1 MSNSYSD
8 NITLAVAA
16 EQLSEVSEAIALP
29 TLWVADAF
37 KARHLAQ
44 LFQVAEYSQVKGEI
58 GAGEHYILF
67 EKETSEAVIKGIA
80 WRIRAAGG
88 NCYLHG
94 INNSLENLVSD
105 RVTAKDLAGSI
116 LHFDQTYEN
125 WLMGQERQPLTTRVA
140 SEVASVAIALLRQPE
155 RSIELGMLRER
166 SKQSSYDWNK
176 LVGNLEQEF
185 KKELSRRPR
194 PTHSPV
200 EDVFESNSPARSKAK
215 QALNLLTAQ
224 WGERLRFNTMTLKPE
239 LDGKPLN
246 MDTLAV
252 RLARDFD
259 IDMGKEKAGDTAV
272 FIAQERSYSPVQEY
286 LERVASEHG
295 SEDLSLLD
303 DIATRYFGSNE
314 PLHNVFMRKH
324 LIGLVK
330 RVFEPGCQH
339 DTAVIL
345 QGSQGK
351 QKSNFWRTLAVNP
364 DWFDDTITSGNNDKD
379 ERLKL
384 RRFWILELAELES
397 VFKRKEIASLRG
409 FLTTKSDNLRVPYG
423 RSIES
428 FPRTSGFVGSVNP
441 AQFLVDPEGHRRY
454 WVIGVLADLIPLEKL
469 ISERDRLWAAAVHA
483 YRSGEQHWLTRSEEK
498 RNALLN
504 QRHEIE
510 DSWEEAIDAFLEFQ
524 SETTVSEI
532 LSNCLKIE
540 LGKHD
545 RILQMR
551 VAECLKRLG
560 WLKCE
565 KKKASGKV
573 FQLWRWQPDE
583 GEVATEVATGV
594 ATALNPDTV
603 SDTARDINNSL
614 SKVATK
620 VATDSNP
627 DTAMITE
634 ERLLPLIVFPE
645 IFKTHC
651 KNQDNVSDLKNEE
664 KGSNRS
670 NLLAQLQSPQGLDPV
685 ATPVAT
691 FEEKVAT
698 FKVGDEVEFF
708 SESDRQWHTGRIA
721 SIETQSG
728 YFLKAVIKYW
738 AFNKSRQQ
746 VICREDWLAAKI

>member
-1 MSNSYSD
+1 MQEKVYH
-8 NITLAVAA
+8 AA
-16 EQLSEVSEAIALP
+16 RLSESKQKHGSEIVLP

-37 KARHLAQ
+37 KGRHLAQ
-44 LFQVAEYSQVKGEI
+44 LFQLAEYRQAVGEI
-58 GAGEHYILF
+58 GAGEHYILL
-67 EKETSEAVIKGIA
+67 EKETSEALIKGIA
-80 WRIRAAGG
+80 WRILAAGG
-88 NCYLHG
+88 NCRIHA
-94 INNSLENLVSD
+94 INNLLENLVSD
-105 RVTAKDLAGSI
+105 AATARELTIQIIEFA
-116 LHFDQTYEN
+116 QPYED
-125 WLMGQERQPLTTRVA
+125 WRTQQDEQPLTTRVA
-140 SEVASVAIALLRQPE
+140 SEVARVAIALLSEPE
-155 RSIELGMLRER
+155 RSIELGAIGER
-166 SKQSSYDWNK
+166 CKQSSYSWSK
-176 LVGNLEQEF
+176 IVSNLEQEF

-194 PTHSPV
+194 QTDSPV
-200 EDVFESNSPARSKAK
+200 DFGEDSVSPARSKSK

-239 LDGKPLN
+239 LDGKSLN

-252 RLARDFD
+252 RLAHDFD
-259 IDMGKEKAGDTAV
+259 IDLGKEKAGDTAV
-272 FIAQERSYSPVQEY
+272 FIAQENSYSPVQEY
-286 LERVASEHG
+286 LERVATEYDSV
-295 SEDLSLLD
+295 DLSPLD

-314 PLHNVFMRKH
+314 PLHNVFMKKH

-454 WVIGVLADLIPLEKL
+454 WIISVLVDLIPVEKL
-469 ISERDRLWAAAVHA
+469 VSERDKLWAAAVHA
-483 YRSGEQHWLTRSEEK
+483 YRNGEQSWLTRSEEK

-510 DSWEEAIDAFLEFQ
+510 DSWEEAIDAFLEYQ

-540 LGKHD
+540 LGRHE
-545 RILQMR
+545 RVLQMR
-551 VAECLKRLG
+551 VAECLKRLK
-560 WLKCE
+560 WIKSE

-573 FQLWRWQPDE
+573 CQIWRWQPDE
-583 GEVATEVATGV
+583 GEVATEVATEV
-594 ATALNPDTV
+594 RTALNPDTA

-627 DTAMITE
+627 DTVMITE
-634 ERLLPLIVFPE
+634 ERLLPLTVFPE
-645 IFKTHC
+645 IFETHC
-651 KNQDNVSDLKNEE
+651 ENQDYVSDLKNDER
-664 KGSNRS
+664 GS
-670 NLLAQLQSPQGLDPV
+670 NLLYQSAQIQSQQSLDPV

-691 FEEKVAT
+691 FGEKVAT
-698 FKVGDEVEFF
+698 FEVGDEVEYIGAARKSLHGKKLVV
-708 SESDRQWHTGRIA
+708 SEVEGDVFWLTPP
-721 SIETQSG
+721 G
-728 YFLKAVIKYW
+728 YNCAVIS
-738 AFNKSRQQ
+738 AT
-746 VICREDWLAAKI
+746 AAELKRR